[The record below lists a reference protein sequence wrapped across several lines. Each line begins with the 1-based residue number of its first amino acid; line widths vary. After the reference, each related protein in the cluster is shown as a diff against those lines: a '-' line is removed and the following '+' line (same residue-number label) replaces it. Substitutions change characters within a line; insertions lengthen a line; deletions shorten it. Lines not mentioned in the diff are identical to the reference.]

1 VSLRALAGLQGSVA
15 AGLFSGVVVDMNAAL
30 KHTIVEQ
37 LQKGKGHLE
46 YSDRKVKTMRL
57 VDELTEKQL
66 ETSRAFRAAS
76 RDSRT

>member
-1 VSLRALAGLQGSVA
+1 
-15 AGLFSGVVVDMNAAL
+15 MNAAL